1 MKLVDE
7 AEIQVI
13 AGDGGNGCV
22 GFRREK
28 FIPLGGPDGGDGGDG
43 GSVWLVADENLNTLV
58 DFRHQK
64 HFRAKRGENGMGRQM
79 YGKAGDDLTITVPV
93 GTVVMNVETDEVI
106 GDLTRHGD
114 RLLVAKGGKGGLG
127 NMHFKSSINRS
138 PRKALP
144 GLPGEERVLKLE
156 LKLLADVG
164 LLGFPNAG
172 KSTFIRAVSAA
183 TPKVAD
189 YPFTTLYPNLGVV
202 SVEAHRSF
210 VIADIP
216 GLIEG
221 AAEGAGLG
229 TQFLKHLQRTRLL
242 LHLVDIAPMEGGVEG
257 VTPAEQVRAIE
268 RELEKH
274 DPELLRK
281 PRWLVLNKADLL
293 LEEEQQAAAQEIID
307 ELGWKDR
314 WYLVSA
320 IGREN
325 TWPIMLDVMGFFD
338 QLKEAAQE
346 AANEAAYRAQDE
358 TGSVDDAV

>member
-13 AGDGGNGCV
+13 AGNGGNGCV

-28 FIPLGGPDGGDGGDG
+28 FIPLGGPDGGDGGNG

-58 DFRHQK
+58 DFRHERIFKAQ
-64 HFRAKRGENGMGRQM
+64 RGENGMGRQM
-79 YGKAGDDLTITVPV
+79 YGKAGEDRVIAVPV
-93 GTVVMNVETDEVI
+93 GTVIMNVDTDEVI

-127 NMHFKSSINRS
+127 NMHFKSSVNRA
-138 PRKALP
+138 PRQA
-144 GLPGEERVLKLE
+144 LPGEEGEQRLLKLE

-210 VIADIP
+210 VIADVP

-229 TQFLKHLQRTRLL
+229 TQFLRHLQRTRLL
-242 LHLVDIAPMEGGVEG
+242 LHLVDISPMEGGVEG
-257 VTPAEQVRAIE
+257 VSPAEQVRTLE
-268 RELEKH
+268 RELERH
-274 DPELLRK
+274 DPELLAK
-281 PRWLVLNKADLL
+281 PRWLVLNKADLMF
-293 LEEEQQAAAQEIID
+293 EDEARAAAEAVVA
-307 ELGWKDR
+307 ELGWTGP

-320 IGREN
+320 LGREG
-325 TWPIMLDVMGFFD
+325 TFPIMKDVMAFFD
-338 QLKEAAQE
+338 RQREAELE
-346 AANEAAYRAQDE
+346 ARDAA
-358 TGSVDDAV
+358 G

>member
-7 AEIQVI
+7 AEILVT
-13 AGDGGNGCV
+13 AGDGGNGCI

-58 DFRHQK
+58 DFRHQTK
-64 HFRAKRGENGMGRQM
+64 FKAQRGENGMGRQA
-79 YGKAGDDLTITVPV
+79 YGKGGSDLTVTVPV
-93 GTVVMNVETDEVI
+93 GTVVINVETDEVI
-106 GDLTRHGD
+106 GDLTRHGE

-144 GLPGEERVLKLE
+144 GLPGEERTLKLE

-172 KSTFIRAVSAA
+172 KSTLIRAVSAA

-202 SVEAHRSF
+202 SVEPHRSF

-242 LHLVDIAPMEGGVEG
+242 LHLVDIVPMEGGVEMS
-257 VTPAEQVRAIE
+257 PADQVRAIE
-268 RELEKH
+268 RELERH
-274 DPELLRK
+274 DPELLKK

-293 LEEEQQAAAQEIID
+293 LEEEQKEVAEAVIA
-307 ELGWKDR
+307 ELGWTDR

-320 IGREN
+320 ISREG
-325 TWPIMLDVMGFFD
+325 TWPIMKDIMAFFD
-338 QLKEAAQE
+338 RQREDELEASRE
-346 AANEAAYRAQDE
+346 
-358 TGSVDDAV
+358 

>member
-13 AGDGGNGCV
+13 AGNGGNGCV

-28 FIPLGGPDGGDGGDG
+28 FIPLGGPDGGDGGAG
-43 GSVWLVADENLNTLV
+43 GSVWLVADENVNTLV
-58 DFRHQK
+58 DFRHQRQ
-64 HFRAKRGENGMGRQM
+64 FRAQRGENGMGRQA
-79 YGKAGDDLTITVPV
+79 YGKGGDDLIIVVPV
-93 GTVVMNVETDEVI
+93 GTTVTNVETDEVI
-106 GDLTRHGD
+106 GDLTAHGD
-114 RLLVAKGGKGGLG
+114 RLLVARGGKGGLG
-127 NMHFKSSINRS
+127 NMHFKSSVNRT

-144 GLPGEERVLKLE
+144 GLPGEERELKLE

-172 KSTFIRAVSAA
+172 KSTLIRAVSAA

-221 AAEGAGLG
+221 AADGAGLG
-229 TQFLKHLQRTRLL
+229 AQFLRHLQRTRLL

-257 VTPAEQVRAIE
+257 LTPAEQVRAIE
-268 RELEKH
+268 NELRKH
-274 DPELLRK
+274 DPQLLEK
-281 PRWLVLNKADLL
+281 PRWLVFNKSDLL
-293 LEEEQQAAAQEIID
+293 LDEEREAIVRATLA
-307 ELGWKDR
+307 ELDWHAP
-314 WYLVSA
+314 WYVVSA
-320 IGREN
+320 IGREG
-325 TWPIMLDVMGFFD
+325 TAPIMREVMAFFD
-338 QLKEAAQE
+338 RQREEALE
-346 AANEAAYRAQDE
+346 AANAAA
-358 TGSVDDAV
+358 GHAP